1 MDMKSAKILMFLL
14 LVSSGMLTCCTQQSA
29 PRAPMISFTPLNIP
43 LRPQSVVQ
51 MKRSV
56 NIERDYMSTKSRAR
70 KAGRSMSP
78 KFITM
83 HSTQNFT
90 AGARQHARALHNGAM
105 GKLNWHYTVDN
116 SCAVNHVPTNE
127 SARHA
132 DRGGTGD
139 RYSIGI
145 EMCEVRGESLAV
157 TWDRSA
163 RLAAVLMKKYN
174 IPLRNVV
181 PHYYWTKKECP
192 RPLLDHGRPG
202 YKWSWFISRID
213 YYYRC
218 LNAPANLAVAPN
230 ANTGHKVAKNAAPA
244 RVTPMPSAPTN
255 RKPSNTPVSLAPR
268 ALQDLSRS
276 MDRY

>member
-1 MDMKSAKILMFLL
+1 
-14 LVSSGMLTCCTQQSA
+14 MLTCCTQQSV
-29 PRAPMISFTPLNIP
+29 PRAPMISFTPMNIP
-43 LRPQSVVQ
+43 LRPQSVTQ

-56 NIERDYMSTKSRAR
+56 NIERDYMSTRSRAR
-70 KAGRSMSP
+70 KASHPMNP
-78 KFITM
+78 KFITI

-105 GKLNWHYTVDN
+105 GRLNWHYTVDN

-139 RYSIGI
+139 RHSIGI

-163 RLAAVLMKKYN
+163 RLTAVLMKEYN

-213 YYYRC
+213 YYSRC
-218 LNAPANLAVAPN
+218 LNAPANVAVAPTPNNGRNIATN
-230 ANTGHKVAKNAAPA
+230 ASATRVA
-244 RVTPMPSAPTN
+244 PMPSSQSTTRPNA
-255 RKPSNTPVSLAPR
+255 TPVSLAPR
-268 ALQDLSRS
+268 ALNDLSRS
-276 MDRY
+276 MNRY